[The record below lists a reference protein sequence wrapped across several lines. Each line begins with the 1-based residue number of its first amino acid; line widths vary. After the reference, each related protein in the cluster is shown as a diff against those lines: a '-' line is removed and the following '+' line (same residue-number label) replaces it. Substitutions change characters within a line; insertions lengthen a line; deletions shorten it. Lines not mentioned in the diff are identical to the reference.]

1 MKGISTEWIRGLPK
15 DEQVEFEKSLRHS
28 TAVLSRLVQLLDEQT
43 NSLDRVENSI
53 EVYDSPSWAYKQAHI
68 NGERSRLTKI
78 RQLFNFLDS

>member
-1 MKGISTEWIRGLPK
+1 MTGISTEWIRGLPK
-15 DEQVEFEKSLRHS
+15 DEQEDFEKSLRHS
-28 TAVLSRLVQLLDEQT
+28 TVVLSRLVALLDEQLK
-43 NSLDRVENSI
+43 NLDRIENSV